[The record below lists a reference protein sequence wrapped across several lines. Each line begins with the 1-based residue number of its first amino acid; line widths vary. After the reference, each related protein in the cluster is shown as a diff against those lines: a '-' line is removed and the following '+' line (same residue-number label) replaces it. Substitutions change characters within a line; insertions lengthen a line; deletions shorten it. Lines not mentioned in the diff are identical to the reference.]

1 MDLQNANGQTV
12 VAGHREAVRAV
23 AINVV
28 TKHIVYL
35 VTVVLLSMFSGTRGQ
50 WQSKNIK
57 QKIIGR
63 NTSEVLSC
71 IQL

>member
-1 MDLQNANGQTV
+1 M
-12 VAGHREAVRAV
+12 VASHREVLWAV

-28 TKHIVYL
+28 TKHTVYIV
-35 VTVVLLSMFSGTRGQ
+35 TAVLLSMFSGTRGQ

-63 NTSEVLSC
+63 NTSEVLRC